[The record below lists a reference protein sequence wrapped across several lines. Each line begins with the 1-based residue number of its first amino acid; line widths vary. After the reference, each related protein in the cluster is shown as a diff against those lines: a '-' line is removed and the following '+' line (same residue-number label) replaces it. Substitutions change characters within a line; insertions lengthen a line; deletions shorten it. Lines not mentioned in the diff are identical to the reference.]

1 MKFAKIYELLVNKA
15 ERKGRS
21 KDEVDQLITWL
32 CGYDKAGIQRQID
45 ADVTYKTFFDESP
58 AWNPNSK
65 KITGKICGVQIED
78 ILDPTMWRI
87 RCLDKLVDELAKG
100 KSLTRIFSER
110 ETNSKDQKERNKE
123 YVFSAVI
130 HENQENGGAY
140 IIFPWDIR
148 KEFGQGRI
156 KVHAEFDGV
165 PYDGSVVNMGVKDEK
180 GNVCY
185 VIGVLKSIR
194 QKIGKKMVIKFR
206 SKSQKENDFLCEKA
220 KRCWETRLFLTEGKR
235 SYDRRSSLFLMVFL
249 L

>member
-1 MKFAKIYELLVNKA
+1 MDKQKIFSMKFAKIYELLVNKA

-32 CGYDKAGIQRQID
+32 CGYDKTDIQKQIE

-78 ILDPTMWRI
+78 IADPTMWRI

-100 KSLTRIFSER
+100 KSLARIFSER
-110 ETNSKDQKERNKE
+110 ETSPRDQKERDKE

-130 HENQENGGAY
+130 YENQENGSAY
-140 IIFPWDIR
+140 IIFPWNIR
-148 KEFGQGRI
+148 KEFGQDRI

-165 PYDGSVVNMGVKDEK
+165 PYDGSIVNMGVKDEK

-194 QKIGKKMVIKFR
+194 QKIGKKDGDRFR
-206 SKSQKENDFLCEKA
+206 SKSQK
-220 KRCWETRLFLTEGKR
+220 
-235 SYDRRSSLFLMVFL
+235 
-249 L
+249 

>member
-1 MKFAKIYELLVNKA
+1 MDKQKVFSMKFAKIYELLVNKA

-32 CGYDKAGIQRQID
+32 CGYDKTGIQRQID

-110 ETNSKDQKERNKE
+110 ETNSKDQKE
-123 YVFSAVI
+123 
-130 HENQENGGAY
+130 
-140 IIFPWDIR
+140 
-148 KEFGQGRI
+148 
-156 KVHAEFDGV
+156 
-165 PYDGSVVNMGVKDEK
+165 
-180 GNVCY
+180 
-185 VIGVLKSIR
+185 
-194 QKIGKKMVIKFR
+194 
-206 SKSQKENDFLCEKA
+206 
-220 KRCWETRLFLTEGKR
+220 
-235 SYDRRSSLFLMVFL
+235 
-249 L
+249 